1 MWASDRGHEPVIQR
15 LLDAGANVNSQNS
28 EGYTPLMLAVK
39 RGRTEAVKKLI
50 EAGADSG
57 IQGFDRKNA
66 LDIAREHKRS
76 DLLPLLRP

>member
-1 MWASDRGHEPVIQR
+1 
-15 LLDAGANVNSQNS
+15 
-28 EGYTPLMLAVK
+28 MLAVK
-39 RGRTEAVKKLI
+39 RGRTETVKKLI